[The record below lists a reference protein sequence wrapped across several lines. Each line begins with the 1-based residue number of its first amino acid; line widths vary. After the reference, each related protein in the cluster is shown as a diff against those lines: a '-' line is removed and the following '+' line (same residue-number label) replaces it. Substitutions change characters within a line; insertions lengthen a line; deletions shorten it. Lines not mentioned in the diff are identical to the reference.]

1 MKTAAEIKAELKSS
15 ENKEDY
21 LNDLFKENPQLKYIN
36 SDVKLRVGG
45 RKAPQTSKE
54 EFKSLLIDSLFNFY
68 EKIEDRDHSLVSYV
82 NPDKN
87 SWTKRDLDYLLD
99 EIIDTHETNES
110 IIKSSKFKK
119 IDKDIRKVELYHEN
133 LGLSPWNNDEL
144 VISMTK
150 QGIPYITVYVV
161 MDFGNPA
168 EFFIYWDGKEFRAY
182 VPFKGNLINLKTKNL
197 LNGDFDENEDVRYI
211 VNQILP
217 EVSKLYSS
225 DEELYKDFWPVLD
238 CSDRA
243 LLETNP
249 DWMREDFESRLEV
262 RD

>member
-1 MKTAAEIKAELKSS
+1 
-15 ENKEDY
+15 
-21 LNDLFKENPQLKYIN
+21 
-36 SDVKLRVGG
+36 
-45 RKAPQTSKE
+45 
-54 EFKSLLIDSLFNFY
+54 
-68 EKIEDRDHSLVSYV
+68 
-82 NPDKN
+82 
-87 SWTKRDLDYLLD
+87 
-99 EIIDTHETNES
+99 
-110 IIKSSKFKK
+110 
-119 IDKDIRKVELYHEN
+119 
-133 LGLSPWNNDEL
+133 
-144 VISMTK
+144 
-150 QGIPYITVYVV
+150 

-225 DEELYKDFWPVLD
+225 DEELYSDFWPVLD
-238 CSDRA
+238 SN
-243 LLETNP
+243 LLDTNP

>member
-1 MKTAAEIKAELKSS
+1 MKTATEIKAELRSS
-15 ENKEDY
+15 GNEEDY

-36 SDVKLRVGG
+36 SGVKLRVGG
-45 RKAPQTSKE
+45 RKAPRISKE

-68 EKIEDRDHSLVSYV
+68 EKIKDHNPSLVSDV
-82 NPDKN
+82 NSNKN
-87 SWTKRDLDYLLD
+87 SWTKRDLDYLLYR
-99 EIIDTHETNES
+99 IIDWYEEYES

-119 IDKDIRKVELYHEN
+119 IDKDISKVKLYHEN
-133 LGLSPWNNDEL
+133 LGLSPWNNEEL

-161 MDFGNPA
+161 MDFGNSA

-182 VPFKGNLINLKTKNL
+182 VPFKGNIINLKTKNL
-197 LNGDFDENEDVRYI
+197 LNGDFDENGDVRYI
-211 VNQILP
+211 VDQILP

-225 DEELYKDFWPVLD
+225 DEELYSDFWPVLD
-238 CSDRA
+238 SN

>member
-1 MKTAAEIKAELKSS
+1 MKTAAAIKAELKSS
-15 ENKEDY
+15 GNEEDY

-45 RKAPQTSKE
+45 RKAPQISKE
-54 EFKSLLIDSLFNFY
+54 EFKSLLVDSLFNFY
-68 EKIEDRDHSLVSYV
+68 EKIKEHNPSLVSYI

-87 SWTKRDLDYLLD
+87 SWTRCELDYLLH
-99 EIIDTHETNES
+99 EIIDERDENES

-119 IDKDIRKVELYHEN
+119 IDKDISKVELYHEN

-150 QGIPYITVYVV
+150 QGIPYITIYVV

-211 VNQILP
+211 VDQILP

-225 DEELYKDFWPVLD
+225 DEELCDDFWPVLD
-238 CSDRA
+238 SN
-243 LLETNP
+243 LLDTNP

>member
-1 MKTAAEIKAELKSS
+1 MKIAAEIKAELKSS

-21 LNDLFKENPQLKYIN
+21 LNNLFKENPQLKYIN

-45 RKAPQTSKE
+45 RKAPRISKE
-54 EFKSLLIDSLFNFY
+54 EFKSLLIDSFFNFY
-68 EKIEDRDHSLVSYV
+68 EKIKDHNPSLVFDV

-87 SWTKRDLDYLLD
+87 RWTKQELISLLYD
-99 EIIDTHETNES
+99 ILGWREDVEL
-110 IIKSSKFKK
+110 IIKSPKFKK
-119 IDKDIRKVELYHEN
+119 IYKDISKVELYYEN
-133 LGLSPWNNDEL
+133 IGLSPWNNDEL

-197 LNGDFDENEDVRYI
+197 LNGDFDEIGDVRYI

-225 DEELYKDFWPVLD
+225 DEELYNDFWPVLD
-238 CSDRA
+238 SN
-243 LLETNP
+243 LLETNS

>member
-1 MKTAAEIKAELKSS
+1 MKTATEIKAELKSS
-15 ENKEDY
+15 GNEGDY

-45 RKAPQTSKE
+45 RKAPRISKE
-54 EFKSLLIDSLFNFY
+54 DFKSLLIDSLFNFY
-68 EKIEDRDHSLVSYV
+68 EKIKDHDPSLASDI

-87 SWTKRDLDYLLD
+87 SWMKEDLECLLCD
-99 EIIDTHETNES
+99 IINFREEHES
-110 IIKSSKFKK
+110 FIKSSKFKK
-119 IDKDIRKVELYHEN
+119 INKDISKVKLYYEN
-133 LGLSPWNNDEL
+133 LGLSPWNNEEL
-144 VISMTK
+144 VISMAK

-211 VNQILP
+211 VDQILP

-225 DEELYKDFWPVLD
+225 DEELYNDFWPVLD
-238 CSDRA
+238 SN
-243 LLETNP
+243 LLDTNQ